1 MTECRIR
8 NLVIVLGGQLD
19 ETSSAFD
26 GFDPALD
33 MVWMAEVSEESEP
46 VWSAKQ
52 RIAVFLSA
60 MHPLHTTFGRGL
72 GL

>member
-19 ETSSAFD
+19 ETSSAF
-26 GFDPALD
+26 
-33 MVWMAEVSEESEP
+33 AEVSEESEP

-60 MHPLHTTFGRGL
+60 MHPLHTTFGRGI